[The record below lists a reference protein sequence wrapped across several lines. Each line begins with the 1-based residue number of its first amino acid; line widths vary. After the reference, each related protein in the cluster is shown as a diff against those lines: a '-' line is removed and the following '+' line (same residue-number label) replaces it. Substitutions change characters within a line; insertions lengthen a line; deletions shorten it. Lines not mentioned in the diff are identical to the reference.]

1 MSSYN
6 PHLPLPYQ
14 AVVERSHMS
23 GEFFSLYLQQNYL
36 EFFSDV
42 EDVARASEYLSD
54 ADFLTAEWSVSST
67 RTGHYGLKIKHG
79 RFHYIYTLL
88 NT

>member
-1 MSSYN
+1 
-6 PHLPLPYQ
+6 
-14 AVVERSHMS
+14 MS

-67 RTGHYGLKIKHG
+67 RTGHYWPKNQTWPI
-79 RFHYIYTLL
+79 FTIYIYIYLHFLFNNIFSKFALL
-88 NT
+88 